1 MNLAEEFLKIAEKD
15 LKATKILYEN
25 KLYAQALFYFEQSV
39 EKANKVLALTSNK
52 YSEKD
57 MINFNHDVTRIYKDI
72 IIEQKRRYENLSR
85 NLNQI
90 SELNST
96 EFVKN
101 LDIESTKKELEESL
115 RNLAEIQTER
125 DDLVFIPTGEIQDI
139 LTKMSEN
146 EKEIKDSIKSV
157 KNFRLTENNWDEMK
171 NDLFKQFEN
180 PNNINFTSSLKKEM
194 DDSKLTIQ
202 ELENGIKKMYLQM
215 IHLMS
220 VLSYLYPLGILTLP
234 HAVITR
240 YPKGDLSP
248 MDIYNLKR
256 PIIKHLPDLIE
267 QHSKALK
274 ILKKYCN
281 EYYLNPAQY
290 GLSAN
295 NL

>member
-57 MINFNHDVTRIYKDI
+57 MINFNHDVTRIYKDNF
-72 IIEQKRRYENLSR
+72 IEQKRRYENLSR
-85 NLNQI
+85 NLSQI
-90 SELNST
+90 SELNNT

-101 LDIESTKKELEESL
+101 LDIESMKKECEESL

-125 DDLVFIPTGEIQDI
+125 NNLIFISTWEILEI
-139 LTKMSEN
+139 LAKMSGSD
-146 EKEIKDSIKSV
+146 KEIKDSIKSV
-157 KNFRLTENNWDEMK
+157 SNFILTEKDWEEMK

-180 PNNINFTSSLKKEM
+180 PNNINFTSLLQNEM
-194 DDSKLTIQ
+194 DDSKLSIQ
-202 ELENGIKKMYLQM
+202 ELETGIKKFYMQM

-220 VLSYLYPLGILTLP
+220 ILVYLYPLGILTLP

-240 YPKGDLSP
+240 YPKKDLSP
-248 MDIYNLKR
+248 MDIYNQKL

-274 ILKKYCN
+274 ILTKYCN
-281 EYYLNPAQY
+281 EYYLNPAQ
-290 GLSAN
+290 
-295 NL
+295 

>member
-1 MNLAEEFLKIAEKD
+1 MNLAEEYLKIAKKD

-57 MINFNHDVTRIYKDI
+57 MINFNHDVTRIYKDN

-90 SELNST
+90 SELKNT

-101 LDIESTKKELEESL
+101 FDIESRKKECEEFL

-125 DDLVFIPTGEIQDI
+125 NDLIFISTWEIRDI
-139 LTKMSEN
+139 LTEISEN
-146 EKEIKDSIKSV
+146 DKEIKDSIKSV
-157 KNFRLTENNWDEMK
+157 SNFRLTENDWEEMK
-171 NDLFKQFEN
+171 NDIFKQFEN
-180 PNNINFTSSLKKEM
+180 PNNNNLASSLQKEM
-194 DDSKLTIQ
+194 DDSKLSIQ
-202 ELENGIKKMYLQM
+202 ELETGLKKMYLQM

-220 VLSYLYPLGILTLP
+220 VSSYLYHLGILTLP
-234 HAVITR
+234 HAVIAR

-248 MDIYNLKR
+248 MDIYNQKL
-256 PIIKHLPDLIE
+256 PIIKYLPDLIE

-274 ILKKYCN
+274 ILNKYYN
-281 EYYLNPAQY
+281 EYYLNPAQ
-290 GLSAN
+290 
-295 NL
+295 

>member
-101 LDIESTKKELEESL
+101 LDI
-115 RNLAEIQTER
+115 
-125 DDLVFIPTGEIQDI
+125 
-139 LTKMSEN
+139 
-146 EKEIKDSIKSV
+146 
-157 KNFRLTENNWDEMK
+157 
-171 NDLFKQFEN
+171 
-180 PNNINFTSSLKKEM
+180 
-194 DDSKLTIQ
+194 
-202 ELENGIKKMYLQM
+202 
-215 IHLMS
+215 
-220 VLSYLYPLGILTLP
+220 
-234 HAVITR
+234 
-240 YPKGDLSP
+240 
-248 MDIYNLKR
+248 
-256 PIIKHLPDLIE
+256 
-267 QHSKALK
+267 
-274 ILKKYCN
+274 
-281 EYYLNPAQY
+281 
-290 GLSAN
+290 
-295 NL
+295 

>member
-1 MNLAEEFLKIAEKD
+1 MNLAEEFLKIAKKD

-57 MINFNHDVTRIYKDI
+57 MINFNHDVTRIYKDNF
-72 IIEQKRRYENLSR
+72 IEQKRRYENLSR
-85 NLNQI
+85 NLSQI
-90 SELNST
+90 SELNNT

-101 LDIESTKKELEESL
+101 LDIESMKKECEESL

-125 DDLVFIPTGEIQDI
+125 NNLIFISTWEILEI
-139 LTKMSEN
+139 LAKMSGSD
-146 EKEIKDSIKSV
+146 KEIKDSIKSV
-157 KNFRLTENNWDEMK
+157 SNFILTEKDWEEMK

-180 PNNINFTSSLKKEM
+180 PNNINFTSLLQNEM
-194 DDSKLTIQ
+194 DDSKLSIQ
-202 ELENGIKKMYLQM
+202 ELETGIKKFYMQM

-220 VLSYLYPLGILTLP
+220 ILVYLYPLGILTLP

-240 YPKGDLSP
+240 YPKKDLSP
-248 MDIYNLKR
+248 MDIYNKKL

-274 ILKKYCN
+274 ILTKYCN
-281 EYYLNPAQY
+281 EYYLNPA
-290 GLSAN
+290 
-295 NL
+295 